1 MRTKILIVNAYP
13 KSGCCGYM
21 KGIVVIFAIIIL
33 KRPELYAVQ
42 DNNSIIKRD

>member
-1 MRTKILIVNAYP
+1 MRTKVLIVTAYP
-13 KSGCCGYM
+13 KTGCCGYI

-33 KRPELYAVQ
+33 KRPELYTAQ